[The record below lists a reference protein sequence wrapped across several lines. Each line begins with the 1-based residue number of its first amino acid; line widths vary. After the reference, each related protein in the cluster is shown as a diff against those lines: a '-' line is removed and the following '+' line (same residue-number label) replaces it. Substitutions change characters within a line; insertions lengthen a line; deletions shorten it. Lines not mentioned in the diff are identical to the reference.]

1 MCWHVRER
9 VSPWEINK
17 GGTAD
22 FESVLYLKGQIF
34 YFAGRLPPEMIPG
47 RFLIRVQA
55 GKPKSPGTDED
66 RRKNRQERNE
76 ES

>member
-9 VSPWEINK
+9 VSLWEINK

-34 YFAGRLPPEMIPG
+34 LLLTSVWRARSRAEKTARYAGGLQPALQNHPPVG
-47 RFLIRVQA
+47 Y
-55 GKPKSPGTDED
+55 
-66 RRKNRQERNE
+66 
-76 ES
+76 